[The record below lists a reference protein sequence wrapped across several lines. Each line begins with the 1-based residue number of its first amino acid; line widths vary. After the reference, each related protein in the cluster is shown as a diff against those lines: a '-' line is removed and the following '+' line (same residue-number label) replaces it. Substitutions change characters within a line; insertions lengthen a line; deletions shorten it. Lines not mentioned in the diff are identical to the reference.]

1 VLSVLILGFWT
12 GCAAPDQEIDLVS
25 FNSAV
30 DQRLIAHYYQ
40 QEALRH
46 RQQADELD
54 VRADLYARMFGPD
67 SDWVSGTRLLAQS
80 YRLTADDRE
89 RLATEHLDARRK
101 IRSSASALRPQ
112 ASSERTP

>member
-1 VLSVLILGFWT
+1 MLGFLT
-12 GCAAPDQEIDLVS
+12 GCAAPDQEIDLAS
-25 FNSAV
+25 FNSAF

-40 QEALRH
+40 EEAFRS

-54 VRADLYARMFGPD
+54 ARADLYERMFGPE

-80 YRLTADDRE
+80 YRLTADDRD
-89 RLATEHLDARRK
+89 RLAKEHLDAGRNV
-101 IRSSASALRPQ
+101 RSSASTVRPQ